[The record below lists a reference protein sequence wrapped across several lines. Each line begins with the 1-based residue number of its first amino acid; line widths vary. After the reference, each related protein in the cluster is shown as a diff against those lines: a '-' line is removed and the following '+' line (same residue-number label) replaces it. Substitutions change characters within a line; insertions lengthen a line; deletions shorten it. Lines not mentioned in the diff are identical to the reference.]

1 LVVLKA
7 RHMPEQFQADSG
19 VSPVVMVCPQRTKL
33 ATHLIIAHTMMT
45 LSATV
50 HPHVYRPAVKL
61 YVQQVR
67 AAMGVKIVAP
77 GLESAVA
84 GTSLYVIG
92 PDDDEEE
99 LKECVME
106 DMTVSV
112 SLSPRVSMT
121 RVQIWTSLRVVQAV
135 LVMGGCDARALS
147 GRACQ
152 RGP

>member
-1 LVVLKA
+1 MVFKA
-7 RHMPEQFQADSG
+7 RHMPEQSHGDSG
-19 VSPVVMVCPQRTKL
+19 VPPVVMVCRQRTKL
-33 ATHLIIAHTMMT
+33 ATYDPTLAHTVMT
-45 LSATV
+45 LSDTV

-106 DMTVSV
+106 DMTVSA
-112 SLSPRVSMT
+112 SLSAQES
-121 RVQIWTSLRVVQAV
+121 Q
-135 LVMGGCDARALS
+135 
-147 GRACQ
+147 
-152 RGP
+152 